1 MLAAATLAGSLVAL
15 LANPIAGALS
25 DRSRSRWGPR
35 RPWMLAG
42 ALLAGLSILVLPQAK
57 GGIAL
62 LLLWCSAKL
71 GLNACLA
78 ALNGAV
84 ADRVPDAQQ
93 GLLWGWVGLAQ
104 PLGLVLGVGLS
115 TLLLPQLQLAAF
127 CQSALVVVCCLPV
140 LLVVGGQPA
149 RARAVPAAAAPL
161 TAFRYRSFRG
171 LWWSRFWLYL
181 RWSMSTVYLLHFLED
196 RLGLARAEA
205 LQAPTLQRAGPPI
218 ARASGSVLWQWAA
231 WAWLA
236 PAA

>member
-115 TLLLPQLQLAAF
+115 TLLLPQLAAF